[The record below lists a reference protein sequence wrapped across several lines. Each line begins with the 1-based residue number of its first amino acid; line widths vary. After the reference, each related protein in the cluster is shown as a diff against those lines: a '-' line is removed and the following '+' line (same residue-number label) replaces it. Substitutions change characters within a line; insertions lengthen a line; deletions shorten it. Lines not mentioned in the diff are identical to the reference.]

1 LSSYLPPQRG
11 GILTA
16 LGKPGLKICE
26 MRIDNAVARAAHGT
40 LRKILGSGVLMHG
53 PACQLHAAC
62 DGDQSFPCT
71 MPTSYL
77 LIKRKAPCAVVQ
89 TNLCVR
95 GAARKAPGGLA
106 RQNTD
111 GVLNAWQSPQTAMD
125 AGEPALDNLTHVGQQ
140 VPPVGDLDRSGCPGR
155 NATGIFGRTVA
166 CDNLDP
172 RALPQPVGQC
182 RSAAVG

>member
-1 LSSYLPPQRG
+1 
-11 GILTA
+11 
-16 LGKPGLKICE
+16 
-26 MRIDNAVARAAHGT
+26 MRIDNAVARAAQGT
-40 LRKILGSGVLMHG
+40 LQKILGSGVLMHG

-155 NATGIFGRTVA
+155 NAAGIFGRTVA